1 MTVQTPTFL
10 HSFTE
15 PTMAREETQDL
26 LEQMYLGNQK
36 KKKKK
41 KEKPDNTGAINS
53 QLTVD
58 EKSSWIRTWC

>member
-41 KEKPDNTGAINS
+41 KKKNQRTQE
-53 QLTVD
+53 QLT
-58 EKSSWIRTWC
+58 RN